1 MTSAYAKA
9 ERRANS
15 GRGFG
20 SEAGQGL
27 VEGGL
32 ADLHAGGIGRGGFSP
47 GAALAWAVVGIPIV
61 WGIGI
66 TLSKAFILFR

>member
-1 MTSAYAKA
+1 VRPLAQSWFMSDS
-9 ERRANS
+9 ERASLDVRGAATVGGPS
-15 GRGFG
+15 GAF
-20 SEAGQGL
+20 
-27 VEGGL
+27 
-32 ADLHAGGIGRGGFSP
+32 GIGRGGFSL